1 MDKPY
6 IISVEAH
13 GIKTRIEFPS
23 SDITLEEHVHALKI
37 ISMGAGW
44 SSKQVEG
51 IFNN

>member
-23 SDITLEEHVHALKI
+23 SDITLDEYVRALKA
-37 ISMGAGW
+37 ISMAVGW
-44 SSKQVEG
+44 DVED
-51 IFNN
+51 IFND